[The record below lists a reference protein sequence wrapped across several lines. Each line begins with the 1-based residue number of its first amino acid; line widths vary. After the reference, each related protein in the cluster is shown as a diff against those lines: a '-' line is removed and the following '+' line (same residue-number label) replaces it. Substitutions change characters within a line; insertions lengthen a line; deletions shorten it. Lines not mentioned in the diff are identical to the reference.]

1 MCGGDTWLRI
11 KIKHVD
17 METEVC
23 QTIQSLLTYNHGQ
36 NGGFLLQV
44 QLLQQGILFFEMSSP
59 EYGKRLIEAYMA
71 T

>member
-1 MCGGDTWLRI
+1 
-11 KIKHVD
+11 
-17 METEVC
+17 
-23 QTIQSLLTYNHGQ
+23 
-36 NGGFLLQV
+36 V